1 MHNAIEWK
9 GKRLLDFSA
18 ASLVLLLLSPLLV
31 IISFVIV
38 LTMGAPVFF
47 KHQRPGRNGELFWLL
62 KFRSMT
68 SLPRGAKIDFG
79 EDAIRLTRFG
89 RLLRKTSLDELPS
102 LINVLRGDMSLVGPR
117 PLLVEYLPLYSPSQA
132 RRHNLRP
139 GLTGLAQIKG
149 RTSLSW
155 EQRFRYDV
163 WYVDHSSFCVDAK
176 ILAGTVAVVIFFKG
190 NSQNLYEAM
199 PPFSGSPCAISSDAL
214 DFEH

>member
-1 MHNAIEWK
+1 MHNASEWK
-9 GKRLLDFSA
+9 GKRLLDFSVSA
-18 ASLVLLLLSPLLV
+18 LALLFLSPLLLL
-31 IISFVIV
+31 ISFVIV
-38 LTMGAPVFF
+38 LTMGLPVLF
-47 KHQRPGRNGELFWLL
+47 KHQRPGRNGKLFGLL

-68 SLPRGAKIDFG
+68 SLPREEKIDLG
-79 EDAIRLTRFG
+79 EDAIRLTRLG

-102 LINVLRGDMSLVGPR
+102 LINVLKGDMSLVGPR

-155 EQRFRYDV
+155 EKRFRYDV

-176 ILAGTVAVVIFFKG
+176 ILAGTVTVVLFFKG
-190 NSQNLYEAM
+190 NSQNLSEAM
-199 PPFSGSPCAISSDAL
+199 PPFPGSPGAISLDARDL
-214 DFEH
+214 DC

>member
-1 MHNAIEWK
+1 MYNTQEWK
-9 GKRLLDFSA
+9 GKRLLDFSVA
-18 ASLVLLLLSPLLV
+18 ALALLLLLPLLLL
-31 IISFVIV
+31 ISFVIV
-38 LTMGAPVFF
+38 LTMGSPVLFRQ
-47 KHQRPGRNGELFWLL
+47 QRPGRSGKLFGLL

-68 SLPRGAKIDFG
+68 NLPRGANIDFDK
-79 EDAIRLTRFG
+79 DAIRLTRFG
-89 RLLRKTSLDELPS
+89 GFLRKTSLDELPS

-155 EQRFRYDV
+155 EKRFRYDV
-163 WYVDHSSFCVDAK
+163 WYVDHSSFCMDAK
-176 ILAGTVAVVIFFKG
+176 ILAGTVAVVILFKG